1 MRPSHDFLSLLTDF
15 LSSLK
20 DPSATLSSL
29 NFKLTSANANK
40 HPVPT
45 TKSMFNILQSL
56 IVILWFQQAVLH
68 IISLMAH
75 TEVLPAR

>member
-15 LSSLK
+15 LSSPK

-40 HPVPT
+40 HPVLT

-68 IISLMAH
+68 IISLIAN